1 MRAFVFTDRA
11 LERHAGR
18 FVWLSIDAEKE
29 KNAGFLEKYPIVGF
43 PTFLVID
50 PDKETAAFR
59 QLGGFSAKDFPKVL
73 DDGERGVDGTRPR
86 GGVVPRRAVVVRPE
100 RGVRPG
106 RQGRAAGDAE
116 LSLRDGCLV
125 GPRLRAV
132 ARGRREEGRGAAV
145 RDGRA

>member
-73 DDGERGVDGTRPR
+73 DDGERALRLALANWAEQHEAIDAQLVVD
-86 GGVVPRRAVVVRPE
+86 
-100 RGVRPG
+100 
-106 RQGRAAGDAE
+106 AAAAARIPAAAAPVTEWLEQLGAE
-116 LSLRDGCLV
+116 QPARK
-125 GPRLRAV
+125 GPPQSCC
-132 ARGRREEGRGAAV
+132 AASF
-145 RDGRA
+145 